1 MHVAKE
7 LTGAIGLVA
16 VAAFLGSLAYVALI
30 GGV

>member
-7 LTGAIGLVA
+7 LAALLPI
-16 VAAFLGSLAYVALI
+16 AAFLGSLAYVALI